1 MAKKSL
7 ETERARIMKLVSE
20 YLGGNVDPLINF
32 DVLSTGSNEICVPIV
47 GSDGEEG
54 YVVLTFKIPKGSRDG
69 EPYDGYEVAKDY
81 AFHLKEKARKDKER
95 AEAKAKKIERDKKL
109 REEKRKQKEAKST
122 AE

>member
-7 ETERARIMKLVSE
+7 EIERARIMERVSE
-20 YLGGNVDPLINF
+20 FLCGNVDPLINF

-47 GSDGEEG
+47 GNDGEEG

-81 AFHLKEKARKDKER
+81 AFHLEEKARKDKER
-95 AEAKAKKIERDKKL
+95 AEAKAKKIERDKKM
-109 REEKRKQKEAKST
+109 REEKRKAKEK

>member
-7 ETERARIMKLVSE
+7 EIERARIMNLVSAF
-20 YLGGNVDPLINF
+20 LSGNVDPLINF
-32 DVLSTGSNEICVPIV
+32 DILSTGSNEICVPIV

-69 EPYDGYEVAKDY
+69 EQYDGYEVAKDY
-81 AFHLKEKARKDKER
+81 AFHLEEKARKDKER

>member
-7 ETERARIMKLVSE
+7 ETERARIMEQVSGF
-20 YLGGNVDPLINF
+20 LGGNF
-32 DVLSTGSNEICVPIV
+32 DILTTGSNEICVPIV
-47 GSDGEEG
+47 GNDGEEG

-81 AFHLKEKARKDKER
+81 AFHLEEKARKDKER

-109 REEKRKQKEAKST
+109 REEKRKQKEAKT
-122 AE
+122 AAE

>member
-7 ETERARIMKLVSE
+7 EAERVRIVNLVSAF
-20 YLGGNVDPLINF
+20 LGGNIDPLIDF
-32 DVLSTGSNEICVPIV
+32 EVLTTGSNEICVPIV

-81 AFHLKEKARKDKER
+81 AFHLEEKARKDKER
-95 AEAKAKKIERDKKL
+95 AEAKAKKIERDKKM
-109 REEKRKQKEAKST
+109 REEKRKVKEK

>member
-7 ETERARIMKLVSE
+7 DKERDIFMKKIREFLTDGETTEE
-20 YLGGNVDPLINF
+20 
-32 DVLSTGSNEICVPIV
+32 VLTTGSNEMCIPIT
-47 GSDGEEG
+47 GEDGEEG
-54 YVVLTFKIPKGSRDG
+54 YLVLIFKIPTGSRDG
-69 EPYDGYEVAKDY
+69 EAYDGYEVAKDY
-81 AFHLKEKARKDKER
+81 AFHLEEKARKDKER

>member
-7 ETERARIMKLVSE
+7 EAERARIINLVSAF
-20 YLGGNVDPLINF
+20 LSGNIDPVVEF
-32 DVLSTGSNEICVPIV
+32 DVLTTGSNEICVPIV

-54 YVVLTFKIPKGSRDG
+54 YIVLTFKIPKGSRDG

-81 AFHLKEKARKDKER
+81 AFHLEEKARKDKER
-95 AEAKAKKIERDKKL
+95 AEAKAKKIERDKKM
-109 REEKRKQKEAKST
+109 REEKRKAKEK